1 MERESLLEREV
12 PFPELPLE
20 EFRLRQERTKE
31 LMSEFEIDGLLL
43 FNPINVAYYS
53 GFRSPC
59 PLQWIQCC
67 MFSSDGRMSII
78 MPQIFHAFSRS
89 ATWIEEEWI
98 RPYGGAHYWGV
109 PQDPVEVI
117 VRAIK
122 DLGLADKTIGVE
134 TGASATFMVVALDDF
149 DAVRKALPGTRF
161 KNAVDMIFKQ
171 RMIKTSWEQ
180 DVMRRVVDI
189 TIKGYQT
196 ALENIREGM
205 TEEDILRICWKVFVE
220 EGACDTPMRGIVVF
234 RGGAKD
240 YGMSV
245 PRQANIP
252 LTKGRQ
258 MFFDGG
264 ANLKGYYCDFQRQ
277 LCIGEPPSLQKRL
290 VELSEIGQQ
299 EAEKLIKPGNR
310 VCDIHAAAMKVIDSV
325 PADLTR
331 EGVEHLYS
339 HTFMGHGIGLNV
351 HEPPMISADDETVL
365 EPGMVLCMEIPAL
378 DIPRFRVLGGFPE
391 DIYLVT
397 EDGHEVLTAAMERKE
412 YIL

>member
-1 MERESLLEREV
+1 MEGKPLTEREV

-20 EFRLRQERTKE
+20 EFQLRRKKAARLMKE
-31 LMSEFEIDGLLL
+31 FGIDGLLL

-67 MFSSDGRMSII
+67 IFSSDGRMSII
-78 MPQIFHAFSRS
+78 MPQIFHEFSRV

-109 PQDPVEVI
+109 SQDPVEVI
-117 VRAIK
+117 VRTIK
-122 DLGLADKTIGVE
+122 DMGLAEKTIGVE
-134 TGASATFMVVALDDF
+134 TGASATFMVVALEDF
-149 DAVRKALPGTRF
+149 DAVRKALPQVDF
-161 KNAVDMIFKQ
+161 KNSVDMIFRQ
-171 RMIKTSWEQ
+171 RMIKTAWEQ
-180 DVMRRVVDI
+180 DVMRKVVNI
-189 TIKGYQT
+189 TIKGYQA
-196 ALENIREGM
+196 ALESIREGM
-205 TEEDILRICWKVFVE
+205 TEEEVLKICWKVFVD
-220 EGACDTPMRGIVVF
+220 EGACDAPMRGIVVF

-240 YGMSV
+240 YGISV
-245 PRQANIP
+245 PRQGHLP

-277 LCIGEPPSLQKRL
+277 FCIGESPALQKRL

-299 EAEKLIKPGNR
+299 EAEKLMKPGSR
-310 VCDIHAAAMKVIDSV
+310 ICDVHGAAMEVIASI
-325 PADLTR
+325 PADLAR

-339 HTFMGHGIGLNV
+339 HTFMGHGIGLNI

-365 EPGMVLCMEIPAL
+365 EPGMILCMEIPAL

-391 DIYLVT
+391 DIYLIT
-397 EDGHEVLTAAMERKE
+397 EDGHEVLTAGMERKE